1 VQAPVSSDDA
11 PAGACTLDS
20 YSNDQLQATCQVQ
33 RPALAVFVEQHDKG
47 WRATVDGHPAPI
59 ARANLIMR
67 AVAVGPGEHRIAM
80 QFRTPGLRAGAVVTL
95 LSLIVLLALLLLR
108 RQLGRQRQ

>member
-1 VQAPVSSDDA
+1 
-11 PAGACTLDS
+11 
-20 YSNDQLQATCQVQ
+20 
-33 RPALAVFVEQHDKG
+33 
-47 WRATVDGHPAPI
+47 
-59 ARANLIMR
+59 MR